1 MRITDEGGE
10 DGDTYSKKPSA
21 SIMDSIK
28 ARSQVSPAGGESDTP
43 QWDSAEPAA
52 KVTADVQSAKLK
64 QLLGKIKSA

>member
-10 DGDTYSKKPSA
+10 DGDAYSKKPSV

-28 ARSQVSPAGGESDTP
+28 ARSQVSPASSESDP
-43 QWDSAEPAA
+43 ALWNSAEPAA

-64 QLLGKIKSA
+64 QLLGKIKTS

>member
-28 ARSQVSPAGGESDTP
+28 ARSQVSPAGDDKDTAPWESV
-43 QWDSAEPAA
+43 EPN

-64 QLLGKIKSA
+64 QLLGKIKTS